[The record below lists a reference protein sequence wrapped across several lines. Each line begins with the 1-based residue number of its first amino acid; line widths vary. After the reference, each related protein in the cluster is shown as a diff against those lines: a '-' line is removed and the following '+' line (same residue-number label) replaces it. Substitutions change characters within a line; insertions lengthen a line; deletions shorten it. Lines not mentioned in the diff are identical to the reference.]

1 MRIAKVEA
9 EATHLIRQE
18 SLASFARGALYG
30 PGNAIVLHIQKNN
43 AAIMPQQFH
52 AASAVFSPEMN
63 PMPWW

>member
-1 MRIAKVEA
+1 LCETINSENPSYA
-9 EATHLIRQE
+9 ESE
-18 SLASFARGALYG
+18 PARGALYG
-30 PGNAIVLHIQKNN
+30 PGNRIVLHIQKNN